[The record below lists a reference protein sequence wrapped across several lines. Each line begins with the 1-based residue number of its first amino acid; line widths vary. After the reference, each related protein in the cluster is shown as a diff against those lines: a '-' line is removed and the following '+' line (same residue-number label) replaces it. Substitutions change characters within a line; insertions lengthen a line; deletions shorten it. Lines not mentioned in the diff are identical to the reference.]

1 MLRVAER
8 SRLSLVLLQR
18 SLRQLASRVAHP
30 LVRWRFVPTRTDR
43 LVIAPQDLRTA
54 DATRAGEIYAGRF
67 VFAGKI
73 VICDNRSPFEM
84 TPVSDEW
91 ARALLGF
98 GWLRHLRAAD
108 SSIARANSR
117 ALIEDWIRLQKRR
130 NPLAWR
136 IDVLSRRIMSW
147 LSHAPLILADADLHF
162 YRLFIR
168 SLSKQ
173 VRVLRRRIDDAPDG
187 IVRLHALIA
196 LTAAA
201 LCMAGQTGSLRASLR
216 RLVEELDRQI
226 LPDGG
231 HISRNP
237 QVLVELLL
245 DLLPL
250 RQVLTNRNVAPPQ
263 AMLSAIERMMPMLR
277 FFRHGDGSF
286 GHFNG
291 VGPTAPEL
299 VATVLVYD
307 DARGAP
313 VSNAA
318 HSGYQRLEAGRSII
332 LMDTGKPPPV
342 NVSSEAHAGCLSFE
356 LSHGLRR
363 IVVNCGLPGTNREAW
378 RSVAR
383 ATAAHSTVV
392 FNDVSSC
399 RFLESGSFKRL
410 FGGSPI
416 VAGPNNVTVTR
427 EETPDGPMLKASHDG
442 YSERF
447 GAIHQRTLVLTT
459 DGNHLEG
466 EDVFTSSVGDQ
477 LPREDEFAIRFHLH
491 PMVRATLLSDGHGA
505 MLTLPDRAAWNFNAY
520 EDVVELEESVYL
532 AGAEGPRRTTQI
544 VIYGKGRRA
553 PRVRWSFTHRAAPAA
568 GEQQTGHDEQP
579 WLPL

>member
-8 SRLSLVLLQR
+8 SRLSKALLQR

-30 LVRWRFVPTRTDR
+30 LARWRLIPSRTDR
-43 LVIAPQDLRTA
+43 LVIAPQDLRTT

-73 VICDNRSPFEM
+73 VVCDNRSPFEM
-84 TPVSDEW
+84 APASDEW
-91 ARALLGF
+91 VRALLGF

-108 SSIARANSR
+108 SGIARANSR
-117 ALIEDWIRLQKRR
+117 ALIEEWIRLQGRR
-130 NPLAWR
+130 HPMAWR
-136 IDVLSRRIMSW
+136 IDILSRRIISW
-147 LSHAPLILADADLHF
+147 LSHAPMILTDADLLF
-162 YRLFIR
+162 YRRFLR

-173 VRVLRRRIDDAPDG
+173 VRVLRRRIADAPDG
-187 IVRLHALIA
+187 TVRLQALIA
-196 LTAAA
+196 LTMAS
-201 LCMAGQTGSLRASLR
+201 LCMAGQTGHLRATLR
-216 RLVEELDRQI
+216 RLIDELDRQI

-237 QVLVELLL
+237 QALVELLL

-250 RQVLTNRNVAPPQ
+250 RQVLANRNIAPPQ
-263 AMLSAIERMMPMLR
+263 PMLNAIERMMPMLR

-299 VATVLVYD
+299 VATVLAYD

-313 VSNAA
+313 VANAA

-356 LSHGLRR
+356 LSNGLRR
-363 IVVNCGLPGTNREAW
+363 IVVNCGLPATNREAW

-416 VAGPNNVTVTR
+416 VAGPNNVTVMR
-427 EETPDGPMLKASHDG
+427 EETPDGAMLRASHDG
-442 YSERF
+442 YAERF
-447 GAIHQRTLVLTT
+447 GAIHQRTLMLTK

-491 PMVRATLLSDGHGA
+491 PTVRATLLSDGHGA
-505 MLTLPDRAAWNFNAY
+505 MLMLPDRDVWNFNAF

-532 AGAEGPRRTTQI
+532 ASAEGPRRTAQI

-553 PRVRWSFTHRAAPAA
+553 PRVRWSFAHRPPAP

>member
-8 SRLSLVLLQR
+8 SRLSIVVLQR
-18 SLRQLASRVAHP
+18 SLRQLASRIAHP
-30 LVRWRFVPTRTDR
+30 FVRWRLFPSRTDR

-108 SSIARANSR
+108 TGIAHANSR
-117 ALIEDWIRLQKRR
+117 ALIEEWIRLQGRR
-130 NPLAWR
+130 HPTAWR

-147 LSHAPLILADADLHF
+147 LSHAPMILTDADLHF
-162 YRLFIR
+162 YRHFLR
-168 SLSKQ
+168 SLTKQ
-173 VRVLRRRIDDAPDG
+173 VRFLRRRIEDAPDG
-187 IVRLHALIA
+187 IIRLHALIA
-196 LTAAA
+196 LTMAS
-201 LCMAGQTGSLRASLR
+201 LCMAGQTSHLRTTLR
-216 RLVEELDRQI
+216 RLMEELDRQI

-250 RQVLTNRNVAPPQ
+250 RQVLSNRNIAPPQ
-263 AMLSAIERMMPMLR
+263 AMVSAIDRMMPMLR

-291 VGPTAPEL
+291 VGPTAPGL
-299 VATVLVYD
+299 VATVLAYD

-313 VSNAA
+313 VANAV
-318 HSGYQRLEAGRSII
+318 HSGYQRIEAGGSIL

-342 NVSSEAHAGCLSFE
+342 NVSGEAHAGCLSFE
-356 LSHGLRR
+356 LSSGQRR
-363 IVVNCGLPGTNREAW
+363 IIVNCGVPATSREAW
-378 RSVAR
+378 RSIAR

-399 RFLESGSFKRL
+399 RFLKAGSFKRL

-416 VAGPNNVTVTR
+416 VAGPTDVPVTR
-427 EETPDGPMLKASHDG
+427 EEPPDGIMLRASHNG
-442 YSERF
+442 YAERF
-447 GAIHQRTLVLTT
+447 GVIHQRTLMLTR

-466 EDVFTSSVGDQ
+466 EDVFAASEGDQ
-477 LPREDEFAIRFHLH
+477 LPREDEFAICFHLH
-491 PMVRATLLSDGHGA
+491 PSIRATLLNDEHGA
-505 MLTLPDRAAWNFNAY
+505 MLMLPDHDVWHFSAY
-520 EDVVELEESVYL
+520 EDLVDLEESVYL
-532 AGAEGPRRTTQI
+532 AGAEGPRRTTQL
-544 VIYGKGRRA
+544 VIYGHGRRA
-553 PRVRWSFTHRAAPAA
+553 PRVRWSFTHHSPAA
-568 GEQQTGHDEQP
+568 TEQTGHDEQP
-579 WLPL
+579 ELPL

>member
-8 SRLSLVLLQR
+8 TRLSMVVLQR
-18 SLRQLASRVAHP
+18 RLRQLASRVAHP

-73 VICDNRSPFEM
+73 VICDTRSPFEM
-84 TPVSDEW
+84 TPVSGEW

-98 GWLRHLRAAD
+98 GWLRHLRTAD
-108 SSIARANSR
+108 SGIARANSR
-117 ALIEDWIRLQKRR
+117 ALIEEWIRLQGRWHAT
-130 NPLAWR
+130 AWR

-147 LSHAPLILADADLHF
+147 LSHAPLMLTDADVHF
-162 YRLFIR
+162 YRLFLR
-168 SLSKQ
+168 SLTKQ
-173 VRVLRRRIDDAPDG
+173 VRYLRRRIDDAPEG

-196 LTAAA
+196 LTTAA
-201 LCMAGQTGSLRASLR
+201 LCMAGQTRHLRASLR
-216 RLVEELDRQI
+216 RLMEELDRQI

-250 RQVLTNRNVAPPQ
+250 RQVLSNRNIAPPQ
-263 AMLSAIERMMPMLR
+263 PMLNAIERMMPMLR

-291 VGPTAPEL
+291 VGPTAPEH
-299 VATVLVYD
+299 VATVLAYD

-313 VSNAA
+313 VSNAP
-318 HSGYQRLEAGRSII
+318 HSGYQRLEGGNSIV

-363 IVVNCGLPGTNREAW
+363 IVVNCGMPATNREAW

-399 RFLESGSFKRL
+399 RFLGSGSFKRL

-416 VAGPNNVTVTR
+416 VAGPTNVPVTR
-427 EETPDGPMLKASHDG
+427 ENPNGATMLRASHDG
-442 YSERF
+442 YAQQY
-447 GAIHQRTLVLTT
+447 GAIHQRTLMLTT

-466 EDVFTSSVGDQ
+466 EDVFIPSDGDQ

-491 PMVRATLLSDGHGA
+491 PTIRATPLTDERGA
-505 MLTLPDRAAWNFNAY
+505 MLMLADRDVWIFNAY

-532 AGAEGPRRTTQI
+532 AAPEGPRRTTQI

-553 PRVRWSFTHRAAPAA
+553 PRVRWSFTRRGPAPGDA
-568 GEQQTGHDEQP
+568 ESTRDEQP
-579 WLPL
+579 ELPL

>member
-8 SRLSLVLLQR
+8 SRLSKALLQR
-18 SLRQLASRVAHP
+18 RLRQLASRVAHP
-30 LVRWRFVPTRTDR
+30 LARWRFIPSRTDR
-43 LVIAPQDLRTA
+43 LVIAPQDLRTT

-84 TPVSDEW
+84 APPSDEW

-98 GWLRHLRAAD
+98 SWLRHLRAAD

-117 ALIEDWIRLQKRR
+117 ALIEDWIRLQGRR
-130 NPLAWR
+130 HPMAWR
-136 IDVLSRRIMSW
+136 IDVLSRRIISW
-147 LSHAPLILADADLHF
+147 LSHAPMILTDADLLF
-162 YRLFIR
+162 YRRFLR

-173 VRVLRRRIDDAPDG
+173 VRVLRRRIADAPDG
-187 IVRLHALIA
+187 AVRLQALIA
-196 LTAAA
+196 LTLAS
-201 LCMAGQTGSLRASLR
+201 LCMAGQTGQLRATLR
-216 RLVEELDRQI
+216 RLIDELDRQI

-237 QVLVELLL
+237 QALVELLL

-250 RQVLTNRNVAPPQ
+250 RQVLANRNIAPPQ
-263 AMLSAIERMMPMLR
+263 PMLNAIERMMPMLR

-299 VATVLVYD
+299 VATVLAYD

-313 VSNAA
+313 VANAA
-318 HSGYQRLEAGRSII
+318 HSGYQRLEAARSII

-356 LSHGLRR
+356 LSNGLRR
-363 IVVNCGLPGTNREAW
+363 IVVNCGLPATNREAW
-378 RSVAR
+378 RNVAR

-392 FNDVSSC
+392 FSDVSSC

-416 VAGPNNVTVTR
+416 VAGPNNVTVAR
-427 EETPDGPMLKASHDG
+427 EETPDGTMLRASHDG
-442 YSERF
+442 YAERF
-447 GAIHQRTLVLTT
+447 GAIHQRTLMLTK

-491 PMVRATLLSDGHGA
+491 PTVRATLLSDGRGV
-505 MLTLPDRAAWNFNAY
+505 MLMLPDRDVWNFNAY
-520 EDVVELEESVYL
+520 EDVVDLEESVYL

-553 PRVRWSFTHRAAPAA
+553 PRVRWSFTHRPPAP
-568 GEQQTGHDEQP
+568 GEQPTANDEQP

>member
-8 SRLSLVLLQR
+8 SRLSKALLQR

-30 LVRWRFVPTRTDR
+30 LARWRLIPSRTDR
-43 LVIAPQDLRTA
+43 LVIAPQDLRTT

-73 VICDNRSPFEM
+73 VVCDNRSPFEM
-84 TPVSDEW
+84 APASDEW
-91 ARALLGF
+91 VRALLGF

-108 SSIARANSR
+108 SGIARANSR
-117 ALIEDWIRLQKRR
+117 ALIEEWIRLQGRR
-130 NPLAWR
+130 HPLAWR
-136 IDVLSRRIMSW
+136 IDILSRRIISW
-147 LSHAPLILADADLHF
+147 LSQAPMILTDADLLF
-162 YRLFIR
+162 YRRFLR

-173 VRVLRRRIDDAPDG
+173 VRVLRRRIADAPDG
-187 IVRLHALIA
+187 TVRLQALIA
-196 LTAAA
+196 LTMAS
-201 LCMAGQTGSLRASLR
+201 LCMAGQTGHLRATLR
-216 RLVEELDRQI
+216 RLIDELDRQI

-237 QVLVELLL
+237 QALVELLL

-250 RQVLTNRNVAPPQ
+250 RQVLANRNVAPPQ
-263 AMLSAIERMMPMLR
+263 PMLNAIERMMPMLR

-299 VATVLVYD
+299 VATVLAYD

-313 VSNAA
+313 VANAA

-356 LSHGLRR
+356 LSNGLRR
-363 IVVNCGLPGTNREAW
+363 IVVNCGLPATNREAW

-416 VAGPNNVTVTR
+416 VAGPNNVTVMR
-427 EETPDGPMLKASHDG
+427 EETPDGTMLRASHDG
-442 YSERF
+442 YAERF
-447 GAIHQRTLVLTT
+447 GAIHQRTLMLTK

-491 PMVRATLLSDGHGA
+491 PTVRATLLSDGHGA
-505 MLTLPDRAAWNFNAY
+505 MLMLPDRDVWNFNAY
-520 EDVVELEESVYL
+520 EDVVDLEESVYL

-553 PRVRWSFTHRAAPAA
+553 PRVRWSFTHRPPAP
-568 GEQQTGHDEQP
+568 GEQQTANDEQP